1 MLISLLPQVTISRLM
16 QWLKGRTAHHLLAE
30 LQHLKKQF
38 WGRHPWARGYFCC
51 SYGNVT
57 DDVIAQYIAEQ
68 NKNPDEDLKVDG

>member
-1 MLISLLPQVTISRLM
+1 M
-16 QWLKGRTAHHLLAE
+16 
-30 LQHLKKQF
+30 KKQF